1 MAPKWRGGRA
11 NLTTGK
17 KRRWR
22 LEILPV
28 MSEERWRWL
37 KLDGE
42 AIWAQ
47 MSRARA
53 RNIGGD

>member
-1 MAPKWRGGRA
+1 MAPKWRGGGA

-17 KRRWR
+17 KRWQK
-22 LEILPV
+22 LGILSTT
-28 MSEERWRWL
+28 SEEWWWWL

-53 RNIGGD
+53 RNRGGD